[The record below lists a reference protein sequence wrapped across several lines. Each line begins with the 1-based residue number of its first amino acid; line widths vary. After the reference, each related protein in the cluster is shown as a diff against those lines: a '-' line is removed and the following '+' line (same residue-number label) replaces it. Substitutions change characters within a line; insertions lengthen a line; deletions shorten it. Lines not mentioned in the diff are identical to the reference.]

1 MALYSDLYADQGSYF
16 STVINVGTL
25 GDSDLVLTDYT
36 ARGRIKK
43 SYMSS
48 MAVDFIA
55 DITNEAA
62 GEISISLE
70 SVTTAA
76 MKPGRYMYD
85 VEIVNTLNDRVT
97 RILEGQIEIMPGVLN
112 GNHDQPGVIPPINGG
127 NF

>member
-25 GDSDLVLTDYT
+25 GDSDLVLTDYI

-48 MAVDFIA
+48 SAVDFDA
-55 DITNEAA
+55 
-62 GEISISLE
+62 EISDPVAGQIAISLE
-70 SVTTAA
+70 SETTAA
-76 MKPGRYMYD
+76 MKSGRYLYD
-85 VEIVNTLNDRVT
+85 IEIVNTLTDRVT

-112 GNHDQPGVIPPINGG
+112 GD
-127 NF
+127 FDL

>member
-48 MAVDFIA
+48 AAVDFIA
-55 DITNEAA
+55 EITDENA

-70 SVTTAA
+70 SETTAA
-76 MKPGRYMYD
+76 MKPGRYVYD
-85 VEIVNTLNDRVT
+85 VEIVNELNDRVT

-112 GNHDQPGVIPPINGG
+112 GDFDLLGITPPTNGG